1 MQVVQTA
8 YAGFIAAII
17 IISALSTGIII
28 IESHPMISTGYY
40 HFNLQYRAGDWSSQ
54 DDIVVNSFQ
63 HIIWMYGN
71 HTNWNYTVE
80 CQLLLLLYVQSHFP
94 NVFQAV
100 QEQNQRGQL
109 ELIVDQYSDAFQ
121 VPFPSTEFRQSIN
134 YTKSEMNALNLTQSP
149 LVLLQEG
156 QWLPAIG
163 QVFGADPTLKAA
175 IVSIEQFA
183 YFNYYPS
190 KPVVQW
196 TLFGQTI
203 NVFVIP
209 WIPIVQAGVYWQ
221 QIYTQDGE
229 KINTGGAV
237 NLNQAAAFVYNPDKQ
252 SNLEERLEQ
261 LQAKGNQFMTMG
273 GFYEQCIAENQI
285 EIMNL
290 NNFVPETEWVAAN
303 YHQFYTWMGDGSGS
317 SDDGLL
323 LARDYYTSNLIQSTN
338 TLLQKAYQIGNISSD
353 QYNSL
358 QGTLLEAQKCLWN
371 ATGTDME
378 GISPEDSECQY
389 GLDYTLDAMND
400 CWTIINNI
408 TNQPNSPYAGQIQI
422 LPGNNTILTNPASF
436 VNITRVGSTNFTAIE
451 NLFGVNISVSQAS
464 AFNSLYPIVNN
475 TEIRNVTLNGET
487 FQLYTMD
494 FGFHGMYNITVGN
507 NQTFTVNSTLLNEYN
522 QTAGNPGSNTIS
534 VVFQGNWTNACY
546 SPALAENYSIEL
558 QRSNYL
564 TNPYGSS
571 KDWVFYFSMCNGFL
585 YNPQDGY
592 AIIKNCSAYHLAAL
606 WDPNQI
612 SFTANQLKYTSNQEY
627 FLVKGSLNDTLQ
639 LRQFS

>member
-1 MQVVQTA
+1 MRKKITDFPIEFLHASRQTA

-261 LQAKGNQFMTMG
+261 LQAEGQSIHDHGSILRTM
-273 GFYEQCIAENQI
+273 
-285 EIMNL
+285 
-290 NNFVPETEWVAAN
+290 
-303 YHQFYTWMGDGSGS
+303 H
-317 SDDGLL
+317 
-323 LARDYYTSNLIQSTN
+323 R
-338 TLLQKAYQIGNISSD
+338 
-353 QYNSL
+353 
-358 QGTLLEAQKCLWN
+358 
-371 ATGTDME
+371 
-378 GISPEDSECQY
+378 
-389 GLDYTLDAMND
+389 
-400 CWTIINNI
+400 
-408 TNQPNSPYAGQIQI
+408 
-422 LPGNNTILTNPASF
+422 
-436 VNITRVGSTNFTAIE
+436 
-451 NLFGVNISVSQAS
+451 
-464 AFNSLYPIVNN
+464 
-475 TEIRNVTLNGET
+475 
-487 FQLYTMD
+487 
-494 FGFHGMYNITVGN
+494 
-507 NQTFTVNSTLLNEYN
+507 
-522 QTAGNPGSNTIS
+522 
-534 VVFQGNWTNACY
+534 
-546 SPALAENYSIEL
+546 
-558 QRSNYL
+558 
-564 TNPYGSS
+564 
-571 KDWVFYFSMCNGFL
+571 
-585 YNPQDGY
+585 
-592 AIIKNCSAYHLAAL
+592 
-606 WDPNQI
+606 
-612 SFTANQLKYTSNQEY
+612 
-627 FLVKGSLNDTLQ
+627 
-639 LRQFS
+639 